1 MKVKNKIKFF
11 SVVSGAAILPYMA
24 LLVLFLL
31 SCRQGKVTD
40 TTEQGDTVAMKYAEN
55 ICIVHYDGYT
65 KVELANPWKKGQVL
79 HTYYL
84 VDRYPSLISPKGR
97 GLDSLLDSPPWEGAG
112 EVLLIPLTRSAVYSG
127 VHGSIIDE
135 LGAADQ
141 IRAVCEVEYFT
152 NEHILAAY
160 RAGSITNLG
169 NSMAPNIEAL
179 IDIHPDAILLSP
191 FENSGGYGQIETLD
205 IPIVECADY
214 METSPLGRAEWMK
227 FYGLLYGRAAE
238 ADSLFHE
245 VETAYNDLKAMVR
258 GSGGPRVIADLITG
272 STWYV
277 PGGRSTM
284 GRLIADAGGDY
295 IFKDRTE
302 SGSLAL
308 APETVFAES
317 QDADVWF
324 MKYTKSTG
332 DKTYEELA
340 SESPLYPQMRAF
352 KERRVYGCNL
362 SYVHFYNDLPYH
374 PERHLRDMIR
384 MFHPDLLPNHQLKYY
399 KPLE

>member
-1 MKVKNKIKFF
+1 MSGVAVFAKWHSWHIFIIISMHNKFISCISAFF
-11 SVVSGAAILPYMA
+11 GI
-24 LLVLFLL
+24 VLFL
-31 SCRQGKVTD
+31 SCHQGKVTD
-40 TTEQGDTVAMKYAEN
+40 SAQNGDTVAMKYAEN
-55 ICIVHYDGYT
+55 ICIVHYEGYT
-65 KVELANPWKKGQVL
+65 RVDLANPWKKGEIL
-79 HTYYL
+79 HTYIL
-84 VDRYPSLISPKGR
+84 IPSHESFPLEGR
-97 GLDSLLDSPPWEGAG
+97 QEGATYIT
-112 EVLLIPLTRSAVYSG
+112 IPLARSAVYSG

-135 LGAADQ
+135 LGAADR

-152 NEHILAAY
+152 NEHILSAY
-160 RAGSITNLG
+160 RAGRITNLG
-169 NSMAPNIEAL
+169 NSLAPDIEAL

-191 FENSGGYGQIETLD
+191 FENSGGYGLIETVD

-245 VETAYNDLKAMVR
+245 VETAYNTLKALATPAKEH
-258 GSGGPRVIADLITG
+258 PRVISDLITG

-277 PGGRSTM
+277 PGGHSTM
-284 GRLIADAGGDY
+284 GRLITDAGGDY
-295 IFKDRTE
+295 IFRDRHE

-308 APETVFAES
+308 SPETVFAES

-324 MKYTKSTG
+324 MKYTNHAA
-332 DKTYEELA
+332 DKTYRELA
-340 SESPLYPQMRAF
+340 AESPFYPQMRAF
-352 KERRVYGCNL
+352 KEKRVYGCNL

-374 PERHLRDMIR
+374 PERHLKDMIR
-384 MFHPDLLPNHQLKYY
+384 MFHPDLLPHHQLQYY